1 MEAAENS
8 LEVRILRLPE
18 VCRVVGI
25 GRSMVYQLESEG
37 RFPRRVRIGLR
48 AVGWVDK
55 EIQAWVNQRA
65 LQRPW

>member
-8 LEVRILRLPE
+8 LGVRILRLPE

-55 EIQAWVNQRA
+55 EIQAWVTQRA
-65 LQRPW
+65 LQRP